1 MKHARTAVA
10 FTALAVTALLGTP
23 RAAALV
29 RRLSFE
35 EIARNGRS
43 IVVGTVLSSS
53 TRWGANAKMIFTDY
67 ELSVD
72 EVWKGEPRRF
82 VVVSFAGGTVDGK
95 SLQVSHVPRLE
106 VGATY
111 VLSLNDLS
119 RPWHSP
125 VVGAEQGLFR
135 EVTEKATGQRILL
148 DVDGWAVTLD
158 AKGELARVGRA
169 VPAAE
174 PHTVTLRRQSEPQVD
189 PPRATGMSA
198 PVYADGA
205 GRPLEAPKSRSAL
218 AASEDDVHSGAEPL
232 TRGRLRDAFR
242 RVLDRPGPAG
252 K

>member
-1 MKHARTAVA
+1 MKHVRSAVVP
-10 FTALAVTALLGTP
+10 TVLALTF
-23 RAAALV
+23 AAAPPAGALG
-29 RRLSFE
+29 RRLSFD

-43 IVVGTVLSSS
+43 IVVGTVLSTS
-53 TRWGANAKMIFTDY
+53 TRWGSNAKMIFTDY

-95 SLQVSHVPRLE
+95 SIQVSHVPRLE

-111 VLSLNDLS
+111 VLSLNDLT

-148 DVDGWAVTLD
+148 DVEGWAVTLD
-158 AKGELARVGRA
+158 AKGELARVART
-169 VPAAE
+169 VPAGE
-174 PHTVTLRRQSEPQVD
+174 PQTVILSRASEPRASA
-189 PPRATGMSA
+189 PRATGMSE
-198 PVYADGA
+198 PVYSDGS
-205 GRPLEAPKSRSAL
+205 GRPLEAPKSRSTL
-218 AASEDDVHSGAEPL
+218 AAAEDDVLSGAEPL

-242 RVLDRPGPAG
+242 RALDRPAPAG

>member
-1 MKHARTAVA
+1 MAVA
-10 FTALAVTALLGTP
+10 LTALAATFLGAPTASALG
-23 RAAALV
+23 
-29 RRLSFE
+29 RRLSFD

-82 VVVSFAGGTVDGK
+82 LVVSFAGGTVDGK
-95 SLQVSHVPRLE
+95 SILVSHVPRLE

-148 DVDGWAVTLD
+148 DVEGWAVTLD
-158 AKGELARVGRA
+158 ARGELARVGRSA
-169 VPAAE
+169 PSDEPQTVILRRESQPPAAA
-174 PHTVTLRRQSEPQVD
+174 
-189 PPRATGMSA
+189 PRATGMST
-198 PVYADGA
+198 PVYSDGA
-205 GRPLEAPKSRSAL
+205 GRPLEAPRSRTTL
-218 AASEDDVHSGAEPL
+218 AATQDDVLSGAEPL
-232 TRGRLRDAFR
+232 TRGRLRDAFQ
-242 RVLDRPGPAG
+242 RVLDRPAPAG

>member
-1 MKHARTAVA
+1 MKHVRSA
-10 FTALAVTALLGTP
+10 FVLAALAASLIAAPPAPALG
-23 RAAALV
+23 
-29 RRLSFE
+29 RRLSLD

-43 IVVGTVLSSS
+43 VVVGTVLSSS

-82 VVVSFAGGTVDGK
+82 LVVSFAGGTVDGK
-95 SLQVSHVPRLE
+95 SIQVSHVPRLE

-135 EVTEKATGQRILL
+135 EVIEKATGQRILL
-148 DVDGWAVTLD
+148 DVEGWAVTLD
-158 AKGELARVGRA
+158 AKGELARVARTAPSG
-169 VPAAE
+169 E
-174 PHTVTLRRQSEPQVD
+174 PQTVILRREVEPRAAA
-189 PPRATGMSA
+189 PRATGMSE
-198 PVYADGA
+198 PVYSDGA
-205 GRPLEAPKSRSAL
+205 GRPLEAPRSRSTL
-218 AASEDDVHSGAEPL
+218 AASQDDVLSGAEPL
-232 TRGRLRDAFR
+232 TRGRLHDAFR
-242 RVLDRPGPAG
+242 RTLDRPAPAG